1 MQPYEYGTRRRR
13 DGRLWLGLVAVIA
26 VWALLYGLGHAC
38 TQGGDHHK
46 SAIARFYKARPA
58 AVTSGGGHV
67 KKAFYYNLTPRQG
80 GQACLVGPFIHLNVC
95 RDNLGSAFYSH
106 PLACSEQGW
115 SPANCR
121 NLDSGYGYPQG
132 AGLHPAWQIPDTDCQ
147 LIPIIHTGERGKWV
161 RFWFSDV
168 GDCTVVIKGKPAPVL
183 PAGSYTYYADSK
195 CPGWPWI
202 YIGDTGAWNGDGVC
216 G

>member
-1 MQPYEYGTRRRR
+1 LQPYEYGTRRRR
-13 DGRLWLGLVAVIA
+13 DGRLWLALVAVIA

-38 TQGGDHHK
+38 THKPAKHHH
-46 SAIARFYKARPA
+46 AKALAPP
-58 AVTSGGGHV
+58 HV

-115 SPANCR
+115 SPTNCR

-132 AGLHPAWQIPDTDCQ
+132 AGLHPAWQIPDADCQ

-183 PAGSYTYYADSK
+183 PAGSFTYYADK
-195 CPGWPWI
+195 QCPGWPWI